1 MAELSD
7 RRRACRGCAKGKSN
21 SALDLIGRVSDREE
35 NNAKYSAACAEPDIP
50 EMSDR
55 RRRRSHTEYRSLMN
69 RLKRIEGQIR
79 GIEGMLERDAYCPD
93 ILIQV
98 SSVNSALNSFNKE
111 LMASHIKGCVANDIR
126 NGDDETIDELV
137 KVMQKLMK

>member
-1 MAELSD
+1 M
-7 RRRACRGCAKGKSN
+7 
-21 SALDLIGRVSDREE
+21 
-35 NNAKYSAACAEPDIP
+35 
-50 EMSDR
+50 
-55 RRRRSHTEYRSLMN
+55 EYRNLMN

-79 GIEGMLERDAYCPD
+79 GIQGMLEKDAYCPD

-111 LMASHIKGCVANDIR
+111 LMASHIRGCVANDIR
-126 NGDDETIDELV
+126 NGDDEVIDELV

>member
-1 MAELSD
+1 MTEISE
-7 RRRACRGCAKGKSN
+7 RHRK
-21 SALDLIGRVSDREE
+21 
-35 NNAKYSAACAEPDIP
+35 
-50 EMSDR
+50 
-55 RRRRSHTEYRSLMN
+55 RSHMEYR
-69 RLKRIEGQIR
+69 KK
-79 GIEGMLERDAYCPD
+79 DAYCPD

-111 LMASHIKGCVANDIR
+111 LMASHIRGCVANDIR

>member
-1 MAELSD
+1 M
-7 RRRACRGCAKGKSN
+7 
-21 SALDLIGRVSDREE
+21 DLIGRVSDREE
-35 NNAKYSAACAEPDIP
+35 NNTEYSAACAEPDIP

-55 RRRRSHTEYRSLMN
+55 RRRRSNTEYRSLMN

>member
-7 RRRACRGCAKGKSN
+7 RRRACRGCVKGKPN

-35 NNAKYSAACAEPDIP
+35 NNTEYSAACAEPDIP

-55 RRRRSHTEYRSLMN
+55 RRRRSNTEYRSLMN

>member
-1 MAELSD
+1 MTEISE
-7 RRRACRGCAKGKSN
+7 RHRK
-21 SALDLIGRVSDREE
+21 
-35 NNAKYSAACAEPDIP
+35 
-50 EMSDR
+50 
-55 RRRRSHTEYRSLMN
+55 RSHISHMEYRNLMN

-79 GIEGMLERDAYCPD
+79 GIEGMLEKDAYCPD

-111 LMASHIKGCVANDIR
+111 LMASHIRGCVANDIR